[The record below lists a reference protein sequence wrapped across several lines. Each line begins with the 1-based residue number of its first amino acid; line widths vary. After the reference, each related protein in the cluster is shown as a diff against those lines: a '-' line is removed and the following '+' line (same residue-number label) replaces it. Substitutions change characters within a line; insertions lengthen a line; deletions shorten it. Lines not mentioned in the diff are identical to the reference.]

1 MADYDNNYAEQLLN
15 GMRLDGK
22 TDVECCLEWGILY
35 TEYKEWVREIPAF
48 AIAHEVGEMQ
58 YSAYWH
64 NLAKGLAEKGN
75 ATVLVA
81 GMRNLNVKNWVDK
94 RETVEEQEQPITAI
108 EISILP
114 PYEEKEDENSE
125 D

>member
-1 MADYDNNYAEQLLN
+1 MAEYDSKYAEQLLN

-58 YSAYWH
+58 YSSYWH